1 MSLNRAMPNCT
12 VIPELAYPDV
22 RAAAEWLCQAFGF
35 VQRLQ
40 IGGHRVQIK
49 IGDGAMVVTEQG
61 GAPSLD
67 AYATHTVM
75 VRVPDVDAHHA
86 QAAAAGARV
95 LAAPT
100 TYPYGERQYTA
111 VDLAGHRWTFSQS
124 ISDVDPATWGGK
136 LLE

>member
-1 MSLNRAMPNCT
+1 MPINRAMPGST

-40 IGGHRVQIK
+40 IGGHRVQLK
-49 IGDGAMVVTEQG
+49 IGDGAMVVTAQG
-61 GAPSLD
+61 SASSLD
-67 AYATHTVM
+67 AYSTHAVM

-86 QAAAAGARV
+86 QAVAAGARV
-95 LAAPT
+95 LGAPT

-124 ISDVDPATWGGK
+124 VADVDPATWGGT
-136 LLE
+136 LVE